1 MTKLDE
7 RRIIRILQRGMGGH
21 DRFAGEDVEVF
32 GRGARNAVVA
42 IDTLVQST
50 DVPPGMRPAQISRK
64 SVAACASDFAAKGVR
79 PEYGTVS
86 VVVPDGFSE
95 GGIAGLARG
104 FRRASEEFGI
114 RILGGDTG
122 GGRELVITVAL
133 YGRTAA
139 AAAGGGIVPRGGA
152 KTGDAIFVTGD
163 FGHAAAGLRSLLRNR
178 GPGSPR
184 ADQRFRNAFCNPH
197 PRLEF
202 GVRARRYLTSSM
214 DSSDGLARTLNEM
227 ARRSGR
233 MFAVSRLPCGGAALA
248 AFAARNGCRAEDLV
262 LFGGEEYEMVFTVP
276 GKNVAR
282 VRGLGK
288 RCGVKLA
295 EIGTV
300 RAGGGVFLERRG
312 RRRDGTGGG
321 GATRIPDAGWTHLAG

>member
-42 IDTLVQST
+42 IDALVQST

-79 PEYGTVS
+79 PEFGTVS
-86 VVVPDGFSE
+86 IVIPGGFSARRV
-95 GGIAGLARG
+95 AGLARG
-104 FRRASEEFGI
+104 FGRASEEFGI
-114 RILGGDTG
+114 RILGGDTS
-122 GGRELVITVAL
+122 GGRELVIAVAL

-139 AAAGGGIVPRGGA
+139 GGIVPRGGA
-152 KTGDAIFVTGD
+152 KTGDSIFVTGD
-163 FGHAAAGLRSLLRNR
+163 FGHAAAGLRSLLRR
-178 GPGSPR
+178 KGPGSPR
-184 ADQRFRNAFCNPH
+184 ADQRFRNAFCNPR

-227 ARRSGR
+227 ARQSGR
-233 MFAVSRLPCGGAALA
+233 RFAVSQLPGGGAALE

-276 GKNVAR
+276 EKNVSR
-282 VRGLGK
+282 VRGLGR

-300 RAGGGVFLERRG
+300 RAGRGVFLERRG
-312 RRRDGTGGG
+312 RRDGTRRGGT
-321 GATRIPDAGWTHLAG
+321 TRIPDTGWTHRAG